1 MIEGPNFE
9 LGNEEQKAESKDYL
23 YQNAVVKMV
32 GEYYEDKYADL
43 EKKRTAAEG
52 GLERVQSEQFQRD
65 FSCLL
70 GNDEPMKAG
79 ELEGQQ
85 NPRNFGLP
93 DSHLANAG
101 QRHINIDSLLN
112 NKGQA
117 TQGLRNQMNATD
129 SLRQDLGPIGQNTG
143 AYGDRFDPYLNS
155 TGFNARAPPNHQSQ
169 YHKILPGENEARNQ
183 LQQPPD

>member
-9 LGNEEQKAESKDYL
+9 LGYEEHKAEPRDHL
-23 YQNAVVKMV
+23 YQNNVVKMV
-32 GEYYEDKYADL
+32 ESYYEDKYADL

-65 FSCLL
+65 FSSLL

-93 DSHLANAG
+93 DAHIANAG
-101 QRHINIDSLLN
+101 
-112 NKGQA
+112 
-117 TQGLRNQMNATD
+117 
-129 SLRQDLGPIGQNTG
+129 
-143 AYGDRFDPYLNS
+143 
-155 TGFNARAPPNHQSQ
+155 
-169 YHKILPGENEARNQ
+169 
-183 LQQPPD
+183 